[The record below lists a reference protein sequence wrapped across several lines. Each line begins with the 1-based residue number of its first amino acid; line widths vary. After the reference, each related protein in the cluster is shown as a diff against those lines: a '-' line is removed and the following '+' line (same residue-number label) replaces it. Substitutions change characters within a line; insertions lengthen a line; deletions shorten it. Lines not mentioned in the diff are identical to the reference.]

1 MAPPAWHVISDEIT
15 QSTELKTSGTG
26 LIDMYTIPYVIDSGP
41 ATGHTG
47 SVKVAVTNAL
57 PDYADEPAH
66 PASKPA
72 DHRDIGF
79 PLASWASGARA

>member
-1 MAPPAWHVISDEIT
+1 MAPPAWHVLSDEIS

-47 SVKVAVTNAL
+47 SIKVAVDRATPDVVAEMINNATSTVHAL
-57 PDYADEPAH
+57 A
-66 PASKPA
+66 
-72 DHRDIGF
+72 
-79 PLASWASGARA
+79 PLAQDENGRPYSR